1 MAYVFHKLKY
11 VKGVRRL
18 SLYTYYTYF
27 TIVFQEFYENPNS
40 SGEVNNERER
50 QLWQENLTTKWKFI
64 FSECTC
70 YLNKQ
75 SRCYPHTE
83 STSIIS
89 SV

>member
-18 SLYTYYTYF
+18 SVYTYYTYF

-50 QLWQENLTTKWKFI
+50 QLWQENLTTK
-64 FSECTC
+64 
-70 YLNKQ
+70 
-75 SRCYPHTE
+75 
-83 STSIIS
+83 
-89 SV
+89 